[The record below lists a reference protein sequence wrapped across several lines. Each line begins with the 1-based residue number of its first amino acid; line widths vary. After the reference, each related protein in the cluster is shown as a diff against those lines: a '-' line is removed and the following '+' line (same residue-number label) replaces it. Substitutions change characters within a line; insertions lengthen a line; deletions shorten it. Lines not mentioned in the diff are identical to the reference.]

1 MKNKKFSIRSR
12 LQSFVYAFNGLKIM
26 LRGEHNS
33 RIHLLAAIIV
43 IIAAWMVNVSSTEWL
58 LLIVVIGSVFVA
70 ELFNSALEYLA
81 DQVSSEKNAGIK
93 RAKDLAAAA
102 VLVSALTAL
111 VVGCIILLPKIARM
125 I

>member
-1 MKNKKFSIRSR
+1 
-12 LQSFVYAFNGLKIM
+12 
-26 LRGEHNS
+26 
-33 RIHLLAAIIV
+33 
-43 IIAAWMVNVSSTEWL
+43 MVNVSSTEWL

-102 VLVSALTAL
+102 VLVTALTAL
-111 VVGCIILLPKIARM
+111 VVGCIILLPKIAGM